1 MAQRTD
7 RKQTARRAPTRRKA
21 PSGTRATTTRASSKR
36 GAGAPAHSRH
46 GATQTQRASRHPL
59 VLRIVVIIAAMA
71 VFLFIATNA
80 VTCQVTNGKYSAV
93 EKWRG
98 TVAQA
103 CTDCGLGDEWTDAI
117 LAAMYV
123 ESGGD
128 EDVRSVE
135 GVKHDIMQAAEG
147 KYGDIV
153 KMGSSRYG
161 VKAQTCEASIYAGVL
176 EFKQNLE
183 LWHDCFEQITPQDAG
198 EIQLVIQG
206 YNFGAVGWHRW
217 CKANGITEYTVELAQ
232 KYSDEKMPED
242 AKGTPTHAEKW
253 LTAYER
259 IVDDLSE

>member
-1 MAQRTD
+1 MTRRTD
-7 RKQTARRAPTRRKA
+7 TSKRPTSPHAPTRRH
-21 PSGTRATTTRASSKR
+21 ASAARTPARRTAARR
-36 GAGAPAHSRH
+36 GSSR
-46 GATQTQRASRHPL
+46 TQAAQGGRHAL
-59 VLRIVVIIAAMA
+59 LIRIVAIIAAMA
-71 VFLFIATNA
+71 LFLFAATNVA
-80 VTCQVTNGKYSAV
+80 SCQLTNSKYAAV

-98 TVAQA
+98 TVATA
-103 CTDCGLGDEWTDAI
+103 CTDCELGDEWTDAI

-128 EDVRSVE
+128 EDVESVE

-153 KMGSSRYG
+153 KTGSSRYG

-183 LWHDCFEQITPQDAG
+183 LWHDYFGGITPQDAG
-198 EIQLVIQG
+198 EVQLVIQG
-206 YNFGAVGWHRW
+206 YNFGAVGWYKW
-217 CKANGITEYTVELAQ
+217 CKANGITEYSVELAK
-232 KYSDEKMPED
+232 KYSDEKMPAN

-259 IVDDLSE
+259 IMDDLSE

>member
-1 MAQRTD
+1 MASRNDIKQRT
-7 RKQTARRAPTRRKA
+7 RRQAPTRRK
-21 PSGTRATTTRASSKR
+21 TASSR
-36 GAGAPAHSRH
+36 QNAA
-46 GATQTQRASRHPL
+46 RASRHSL
-59 VLRIVVIIAAMA
+59 IRRVIIVIAAMA
-71 VFLFIATNA
+71 VFLFVATNA
-80 VTCQVTNGKYSAV
+80 VTCQVTSSKYSAV
-93 EKWRG
+93 EKWRD
-98 TVAQA
+98 TVVKA
-103 CTDCGLGDEWTDAI
+103 CQDCDLGDEWANAI

-128 EDVRSVE
+128 ENVSSVE

-153 KMGSSRYG
+153 KMGSSKYG

-183 LWHDCFEQITPQDAG
+183 LWHDYFGSLTPQDASK
-198 EIQLVIQG
+198 IQLVIQG

-217 CKANGITEYTVELAQ
+217 CTENGITTYSAELAE

-253 LTAYER
+253 LTAYNR
-259 IVDDLSE
+259 IADDLSE

>member
-1 MAQRTD
+1 MANAP
-7 RKQTARRAPTRRKA
+7 ARSRHTA
-21 PSGTRATTTRASSKR
+21 PSAPRSSK
-36 GAGAPAHSRH
+36 
-46 GATQTQRASRHPL
+46 HPI
-59 VLRIVVIIAAMA
+59 VPRIAVIIAAMA

-80 VTCQVTNGKYSAV
+80 VTCQVTNGKYAAV

-98 TVAQA
+98 TVSQA
-103 CTDCGLGDEWTDAI
+103 CVDCGLGREWTDAI

-128 EDVRSVE
+128 EDVHSVE

-153 KMGSSRYG
+153 KSGSSRYG

-183 LWHDCFEQITPQDAG
+183 LWHDCFESITPQDSK
-198 EIQLVIQG
+198 EVQLVIQG

-217 CKANGITEYTVELAQ
+217 CKANDITEYTVELAQ
-232 KYSDEKMPED
+232 KYSSEKMPED

-259 IVDDLSE
+259 IVDDLCE